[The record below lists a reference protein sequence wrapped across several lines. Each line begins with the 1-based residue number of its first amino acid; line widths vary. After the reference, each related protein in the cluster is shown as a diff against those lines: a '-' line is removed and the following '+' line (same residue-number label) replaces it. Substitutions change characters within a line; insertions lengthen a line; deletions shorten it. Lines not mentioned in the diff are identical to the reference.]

1 MPIAVTLAL
10 LLFWVVIAYRQ
21 YQRGD
26 VVLAA
31 VFLVVGVVL
40 TVYRIRQAQSRAAA
54 QGLTASTGQDSN
66 PRDPIGK

>member
-26 VVLAA
+26 VLLAGI
-31 VFLVVGVVL
+31 FLFVGIAL
-40 TVYRIRQAQSRAAA
+40 TIYRLRRAQSHG
-54 QGLTASTGQDSN
+54 QGLTASTAEDSN
-66 PRDPIGK
+66 PQNPVGK

>member
-26 VVLAA
+26 MVLAA
-31 VFLVVGVVL
+31 IFLFVGIAL
-40 TVYRIRQAQSRAAA
+40 TIYRIRQAQSRS
-54 QGLTASTGQDSN
+54 QGVTPSASQNSN
-66 PRDPIGK
+66 PQDPIGK